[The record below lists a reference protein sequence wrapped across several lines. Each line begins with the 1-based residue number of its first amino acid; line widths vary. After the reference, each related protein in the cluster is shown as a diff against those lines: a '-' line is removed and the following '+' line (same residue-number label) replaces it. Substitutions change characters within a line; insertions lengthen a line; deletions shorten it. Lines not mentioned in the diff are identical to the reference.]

1 MESKWIIIVVKNDR
15 WALPIMDNE
24 NDTPATFDTQEE
36 AQKCAD
42 EHHLCRMFGGW
53 LFDINTGD
61 VEAY

>member
-1 MESKWIIIVVKNDR
+1 MDSKWIIIVVKDDKY
-15 WALPIMDNE
+15 ALPITGDD
-24 NDTPATFDTQEE
+24 DTPATFDTQEE

-53 LFDINTGD
+53 LFDISTGE